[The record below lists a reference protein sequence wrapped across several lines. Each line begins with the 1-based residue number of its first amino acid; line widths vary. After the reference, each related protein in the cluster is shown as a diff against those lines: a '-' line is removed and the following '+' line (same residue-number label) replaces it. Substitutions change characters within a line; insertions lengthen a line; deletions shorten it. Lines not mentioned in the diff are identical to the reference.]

1 MPGSRCRL
9 AAISSMKIE
18 GTISAGGSASDSAV
32 IASSEKPK
40 PL

>member
-1 MPGSRCRL
+1 VHAGGDLQQKM
-9 AAISSMKIE
+9 A

-32 IASSEKPK
+32 MDSSEKPK